1 MRTRI
6 LGACAFA
13 VALAVGHPVMAQ
25 QQQSPSLPPGDGRDV
40 VAQACTLCHTLNTV
54 LQLRQGA
61 DGWRSIVDYM
71 VLHGA
76 QLTPQQAEQ
85 AVEYL
90 AINFGPGVNVPP
102 PTTQVTLPTGRGK
115 DLVATNCVICHGL
128 DRVAASRRTPS
139 DWQAVLA
146 RMQFLGAPLS
156 SSDKETIAA
165 YLDSNFGTK

>member
-1 MRTRI
+1 MRTLI
-6 LGACAFA
+6 LGAGVLAA
-13 VALAVGHPVMAQ
+13 VLAAAPAVTAQ
-25 QQQSPSLPPGDGRDV
+25 QQQAPSLPPGNGRDV

-76 QLTPQQAEQ
+76 QLTPQQADQ

-90 AINFGPGVNVPP
+90 ATNFGPGVNVPQL
-102 PTTQVTLPTGRGK
+102 TTQVTLPDGRGK

-128 DRVAASRRTPS
+128 DRIAASRRTPS
-139 DWQAVLA
+139 DWQSVLA
-146 RMQFLGAPLS
+146 RMQFLGAPVS
-156 SSDKETIAA
+156 NTDRETIAA
-165 YLDSNFGTK
+165 YLDTHFGTK